1 MFFCVLLQGWIFYR
15 RTGASSSWAADPR
28 HGNTGGRTLPVC
40 CRRRSHW
47 CYCHIHTCPAHRPGC
62 MGPDP
67 PAMHKSSRLQ
77 SGSPFRILGAKGYY
91 WKKVCKYFSFI
102 FSWTLVYVL
111 TINQLIFVNIQ
122 IPCRGP
128 QPPGLLGPGR
138 PAPALPPRRGP
149 HTHRLV
155 EGLSVHCQTQWG

>member
-1 MFFCVLLQGWIFYR
+1 MSETVQLAMHGEPLSSYTMLKGHILAVREIKVLYVEFKISSLIVQPLLLENEMKLKWFNLMFFFVLLQGRIFYR

-47 CYCHIHTCPAHRPGC
+47 CYCHSHTYRAHRPGC

-77 SGSPFRILGAKGYY
+77 SRSPFRILGAKGYY
-91 WKKVCKYFSFI
+91 WKNNC
-102 FSWTLVYVL
+102 
-111 TINQLIFVNIQ
+111 FVFF
-122 IPCRGP
+122 PGP
-128 QPPGLLGPGR
+128 
-138 PAPALPPRRGP
+138 
-149 HTHRLV
+149 
-155 EGLSVHCQTQWG
+155 